1 MHELGCKAALL
12 DRFNAITAASGP
24 SAQWQPPSSQQPAM
38 LLSGPEL
45 ALVLRQLTQS
55 PPHATLADVS
65 SSCLEPFDRNDHF
78 RVLCAVL
85 LQLEVC

>member
-1 MHELGCKAALL
+1 
-12 DRFNAITAASGP
+12 
-24 SAQWQPPSSQQPAM
+24 M